1 MTTIAISGGPLA
13 AAWPRIRRRVS
24 PAAMHAAGCALA
36 FAAVLAGGI
45 HLSNAADWSGLARSG
60 TLLQAARTRVADL
73 ERALGTVAPQ
83 RNARPRAAAG
93 DGTPPVREWGALML
107 ELADLVA
114 SSGLHVVSVEPLK
127 ADRAAADGRRT
138 VRLVAA
144 GEPAAP
150 ARAIGALADFSVLA
164 VPATLR
170 VERGPDGVR
179 IDMSVDV
186 FPILPGIAA
195 SGAATPALGG
205 DPFGDADAFAMADGR
220 LPRLAGL
227 IRDTRSA
234 LVLFDDGDGGFTAVR
249 AGDALGALRVARVDA
264 GAVTLSTSDGPR
276 RLALEDGGRS

>member
-13 AAWPRIRRRVS
+13 AAWPRIKRRVS
-24 PAAMHAAGCALA
+24 PAAMHTGGCALA

-45 HLSNAADWSGLARSG
+45 HLSNAGDWSGLARSG
-60 TLLQAARTRVADL
+60 ALLQAARTRVAHL
-73 ERALGTVAPQ
+73 ERALETAAPNQ
-83 RNARPRAAAG
+83 HARPRAAAD
-93 DGTPPVREWGALML
+93 DGAPPVREWGALML

-114 SSGLHVVSVEPLK
+114 SSGLQVISVESLK

-144 GEPAAP
+144 GEPEAS

-186 FPILPGIAA
+186 FPTLPGIG
-195 SGAATPALGG
+195 SSSAATPALDG
-205 DPFGDADAFAMADGR
+205 DPFGGAQAFAMADGR

-227 IRDTRSA
+227 IRDMRSA

-249 AGDALGALRVARVDA
+249 VGDALGALRVARVNA

>member
-1 MTTIAISGGPLA
+1 MTTIAITGGPLV

-83 RNARPRAAAG
+83 RNARPLAAAG
-93 DGTPPVREWGALML
+93 GGTPPVREWGALML

-114 SSGLHVVSVEPLK
+114 SSGLHVISVEPLK

-144 GEPAAP
+144 GEPAAT
-150 ARAIGALADFSVLA
+150 ARAIGALAELSVRG
-164 VPATLR
+164 VPATRR
-170 VERGPDGVR
+170 VDRGPGGVR
-179 IDMSVDV
+179 MDM
-186 FPILPGIAA
+186 
-195 SGAATPALGG
+195 
-205 DPFGDADAFAMADGR
+205 
-220 LPRLAGL
+220 
-227 IRDTRSA
+227 
-234 LVLFDDGDGGFTAVR
+234 
-249 AGDALGALRVARVDA
+249 
-264 GAVTLSTSDGPR
+264 
-276 RLALEDGGRS
+276 

>member
-24 PAAMHAAGCALA
+24 PTAMHAAGCASA

-60 TLLQAARTRVADL
+60 ALLQAAQTRVADL
-73 ERALGTVAPQ
+73 ERVLETAAPQ
-83 RNARPRAAAG
+83 RNARQLAAAG
-93 DGTPPVREWGALML
+93 EGTPPVREWGALMF
-107 ELADLVA
+107 ELVDLVA

-127 ADRAAADGRRT
+127 ADRAVADGRRT

-186 FPILPGIAA
+186 FPTLPGIAS
-195 SGAATPALGG
+195 SGAATPALDG
-205 DPFGDADAFAMADGR
+205 DPFGSAEAFAMADGR
-220 LPRLAGL
+220 LPRLVGL
-227 IRDTRSA
+227 IRDMRSA